1 MRWIKNTHNPPYLK
15 RITKANQLKWVK
27 WRNLYEYNNNDI
39 GILEMLTYHSLMWLA
54 QWISNWNLIRNI
66 WPMLVMIMQQKQTKQ
81 KKTITIDEWKIASEL
96 VAEKKHTTKSI
107 FCIDKKERKKKP
119 VDCHLCSIK
128 EQYVIRF
135 IGKGYETCTTL
146 LLFILSISFYRIHL
160 VISRFTLLQ
169 RIRYIKKKLS
179 KNGSLSRSLQT
190 QDALTKQCQNKKRT
204 TW

>member
-1 MRWIKNTHNPPYLK
+1 
-15 RITKANQLKWVK
+15 
-27 WRNLYEYNNNDI
+27 
-39 GILEMLTYHSLMWLA
+39 
-54 QWISNWNLIRNI
+54 
-66 WPMLVMIMQQKQTKQ
+66 MLVMIMQQKQTKQ
-81 KKTITIDEWKIASEL
+81 KKQSLQMNEKQQ
-96 VAEKKHTTKSI
+96 VNQQQKKKHTTKSI

-146 LLFILSISFYRIHL
+146 RLFILSISFYRIHL

-179 KNGSLSRSLQT
+179 KNGSLSRSLQS
-190 QDALTKQCQNKKRT
+190 QDALTKQCQNKKRKT
-204 TW
+204 